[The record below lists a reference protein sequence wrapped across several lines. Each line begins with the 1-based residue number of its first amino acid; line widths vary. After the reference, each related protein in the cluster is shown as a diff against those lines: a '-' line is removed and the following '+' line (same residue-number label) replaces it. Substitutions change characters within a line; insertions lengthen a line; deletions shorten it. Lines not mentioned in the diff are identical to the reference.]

1 MDANDQ
7 LLELLRPFARM
18 VAEEIVLLREEIGK
32 GFSEPRKEIAN
43 ERTRVLRG
51 LGGIMEIFQCSKSH
65 AMKIKGSG
73 AIDSAIT
80 RISPRVFLVD
90 EGKALAAME
99 NRKKGGRRY

>member
-1 MDANDQ
+1 MGANDQ

-18 VAEEIVLLREEIGK
+18 VAEEIVHLREEREEK
-32 GFSEPRKEIAN
+32 EQKEASEPDN
-43 ERTRVLRG
+43 GPRVLRG
-51 LGGIMEIFQCSKSH
+51 LDGIMEIFQCSKSH